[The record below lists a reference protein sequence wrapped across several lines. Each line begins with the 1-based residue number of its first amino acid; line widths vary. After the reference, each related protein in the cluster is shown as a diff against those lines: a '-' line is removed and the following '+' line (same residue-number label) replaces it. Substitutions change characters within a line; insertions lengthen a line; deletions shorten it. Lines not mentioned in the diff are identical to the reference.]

1 MTEQEQIELCM
12 ALINDVNVTE
22 SQVSAYLAIAAARIL
37 NVLYP
42 FGTTVT
48 EVPSQYSMLQCE
60 LAVRMIARRGGEGE
74 ISHSENGISRTY
86 SNTDDVDL
94 LRTIVPFVGVTNV

>member
-42 FGTTVT
+42 FGTAVT

-94 LRTIVPFVGVTNV
+94 LRTIVPFAGVTNV